1 MFYLSPHA
9 EQSNYY
15 SSGISF
21 FSLVAPNEELFYNTV
36 AFYLDF
42 GFKEVAVYDRN
53 SPKQK
58 GDTDHCATSEKETW
72 LLVNGEGDAQ
82 GNDITIKIR
91 LVRNP
96 QGWKDGQAWNDAPNA
111 HDAADWRG
119 SNQSLVFYTP
129 HMKRILRLLKEKNI
143 PFQCQPSED
152 NVIEVYCHDPL
163 GTLVGFTK
171 KANPFATSIAG
182 PFVSLKPQPVEEGII
197 KLSPEESRP
206 ATPGGTPKRKKRIG
220 VMTSGGDAPGMNAA
234 VRAVVRMTIA
244 RGCES
249 YAIYEGYTGLV
260 KGGNF
265 IRKMSWEDVRGWLS
279 EGGTL
284 IGTAR
289 CKEFRERPGRLAGA
303 KNLILNG
310 IDALI
315 ICGGDGSLTGADIFR
330 REWPN
335 LLEELV
341 KTGELQR
348 EQIEPYMHLNIAGLV
363 GSIDNDMTGTDATI
377 GCYSSLT
384 RICQAVDYIDATAY
398 SHSRAFVVEVMGRHC
413 GWLALMAGVS
423 TGADFVFL
431 PEKPPASDWED
442 DMCAIISKHRGMGKR
457 KTIVIVAEGATDADL
472 NPITASY
479 VKDVL
484 SGKLH
489 LDTRITTLGHVQRG
503 GTACAYDRMLATL
516 QGVEAVDA
524 ILEATPE
531 TPSPVIVVNENK
543 ISRKPLMEAVEQTQA
558 GAACI
563 ARKDFEG
570 AMKLRDREF
579 EEYHRLF
586 MATTKLDD
594 PLNKAPEDKRLKIAI
609 IHVGAPAGGINAA
622 TRAAATYCLSR
633 GHRPFAI
640 NNGFPGLVRHDSVR
654 ELDWITVDS
663 WAIRG
668 GSEIGTNRTLPSEDM
683 GMVAWY
689 FQKYKFDGLLI
700 IGGFEAYH
708 ALTEL
713 YEAREAYPAFRI
725 PMTCLPATISNNVP
739 GTEFSIGSD
748 TCLNALVEYCD
759 AIKQSASASR
769 RRVFVVECQGGRSG
783 YVATMAGLSVGALAV
798 YTPEDG
804 INLTTLQSDI
814 EHLRESFANDRGM
827 NRAGKLILR
836 NERASKTYT
845 TQVIADIIRE
855 EANGRFES
863 RTAVPG
869 HVQQGGTPSPMDRVR
884 AVRLAIRCIQFMED
898 NYTPIQEEGQEAG
911 KGCLDRPETAA
922 VIGIKGASVV
932 FTGVHELREKEHTD
946 WEMRRPRRGFWR
958 DLKSIVDTL
967 SGRYGVPGQD

>member
-1 MFYLSPHA
+1 MGSSTAVENIELSI
-9 EQSNYY
+9 
-15 SSGISF
+15 SGISF
-21 FSLVAPNEELFYNTV
+21 ISLVAHTED
-36 AFYLDF
+36 AFYSTISFYIDL
-42 GFKEVAVYDRN
+42 GFVEVSVYDRAL
-53 SPKQK
+53 PTQK
-58 GDTDHCATSEKETW
+58 RTSDHCVTSEKETW
-72 LLVNGEGDAQ
+72 LLSQGEGEGD
-82 GNDITIKIR
+82 GSNVTLKVR
-91 LVRNP
+91 LVTDARE
-96 QGWKDGQAWNDAPNA
+96 WKDGAGENTAPITE
-111 HDAADWRG
+111 HDWRG
-119 SNQSLVFYTP
+119 SNQSLVFHTP
-129 HMKRILRLLKEKNI
+129 QLARVMALLKSKGHSY
-143 PFQCQPSED
+143 QAQPNEHD
-152 NVIEVYCHDPL
+152 AIEVYTHDPI
-163 GTLVGFTK
+163 GTLVGFSQK
-171 KANPFATSIAG
+171 PNPFSTAAG
-182 PFVSLKPQPVEEGII
+182 STHILPPHLLESMMNTPGV
-197 KLSPEESRP
+197 SRP
-206 ATPGGTPKRKKRIG
+206 DTPGAKKKRIA

-244 RGCES
+244 KGCES
-249 YAIYEGYTGLV
+249 YAIYEGYEGMV
-260 KGGNF
+260 KGGDL
-265 IRKMSWEDVRGWLS
+265 IKRMTWEDVRGWLS

-289 CKEFRERPGRLAGA
+289 CMEFRQRAGRLQGA

-315 ICGGDGSLTGADIFR
+315 ICGGDGSLTGADLFR
-330 REWPN
+330 SEWSG

-341 KTGELQR
+341 KTGELTA
-348 EQIEPYMHLNIAGLV
+348 EQVEPYKYLAICGLV

-384 RICQAVDYIDATAY
+384 RICQAVDFIDATAY

-431 PEKPPASDWED
+431 PEKPPGDDWEQ
-442 DMCAIISKHRGMGKR
+442 DMCRIVAKHRGMGKR
-457 KTIVIVAEGATDADL
+457 KTIVIVAEGATDNQL
-472 NPITASY
+472 NPITAEH
-479 VKDVL
+479 VKEIL
-484 SGKLH
+484 AGKMG

-503 GTACAYDRMLATL
+503 GNACAYDRMLATL

-524 ILEATPE
+524 ILESTPE
-531 TPSPVIVVNENK
+531 TPSPVITINENK
-543 ISRKPLMEAVEQTQA
+543 IGRKSLQESVKLTQD
-558 GAACI
+558 GAKCI
-563 ARKDFEG
+563 ANKDFEG

-579 EEYHRLF
+579 EEYYRCY

-594 PLNKAPEDKRLKIAI
+594 PTNKAPDNKRMKIAI
-609 IHVGAPAGGINAA
+609 VHVGAPAGGMNAA

-640 NNGFPGLVRHDSVR
+640 HNGFPGLVRHNSVK
-654 ELDWITVDS
+654 ELNWLTVDG

-668 GSEIGTNRTLPSEDM
+668 GSEIGTNRSLPSEDM

-713 YEAREAYPAFRI
+713 QEARQSYPAFRI

-748 TCLNALVEYCD
+748 TCLNSLIEYCD

-804 INLTTLQSDI
+804 IDIATLQNDI
-814 EHLRESFANDRGM
+814 NYLRQSFAADRGM

-845 TQVIADIIRE
+845 TQLIADIIRE
-855 EANGRFES
+855 EARGRFES

-884 AVRLAIRCIQFMED
+884 AVRLAVRCIQFMED
-898 NYTPIQEEGQEAG
+898 NYVPLAEEGVEAG
-911 KGCLDRPETAA
+911 KGCMDRPETAA

-932 FTGVHELREKEHTD
+932 FTSVDELRQEEHTD
-946 WEMRRPRRGFWR
+946 WEQRRPRRGFWR
-958 DLKSIVDTL
+958 DLKNIVDTL
-967 SGRYGVPGQD
+967 SGRRGVPDSLQQQA